1 MRHDAALIVPCEHLG
16 ARVLACATVLGR
28 VLAQKYRLV
37 AEIGAGAMGRVYRAR
52 QLDLARDVAIKVLHP
67 MMAEDE
73 DAQLR
78 FAREAK
84 VAARLNHPAAV
95 SVLDYGIDDGLA
107 YLVMELMEGETLRD
121 RISRM
126 PLTRHDAL
134 AVASDVADALIA
146 AHQIRLIHRDI
157 KPENTFLQRTSSG
170 ERVRVVDFGLAFLAT
185 EEVALGRMTQDG
197 FVGGTPAYM
206 SPEQVHGRG
215 VGPAA
220 DIYGLGCMLYEL
232 IAGHPPFRGSLAEL
246 LTSQAY
252 APARPMR
259 LLSLSPPISPELD
272 RLVMAMLSKS
282 APLRPSPGV
291 VWQALHD
298 LAADL
303 PTRATATSYV
313 SARSARALG
322 RIAPPVTGTGAPMIS
337 IAQGSRHAAIKG
349 RDDGEQPTLPSDAAM
364 QVGAH
369 LLGRA
374 EGTGDADPS
383 RDATIG
389 ASSKETLDALPR
401 PLVRVLSLGELSDD
415 LELGL
420 IAAGCEVGREEPGS
434 VSAAMLDGTDVIW
447 APGATDARVTEL
459 ARHAPVVTD
468 LLMEAPASTA
478 SPTAPSPTASI
489 DGLLLRLR
497 AGAADLVIDEVTPDQ
512 LARKLIRAA
521 RRPKVATATVED
533 EKIAP

>member
-1 MRHDAALIVPCEHLG
+1 
-16 ARVLACATVLGR
+16 LGR
-28 VLAQKYRLV
+28 VLAQKYRLE
-37 AEIGAGAMGRVYRAR
+37 AEVGAGAMGRVYRAR
-52 QLDLARDVAIKVLHP
+52 QLDLARDVAIKILHP
-67 MMAEDE
+67 MMAQDE
-73 DAQLR
+73 GAQLR

-107 YLVMELMEGETLRD
+107 YLVMELMEGETLRE
-121 RISRM
+121 RLSRE

-134 AVASDVADALIA
+134 AVAADVADALIA
-146 AHQIRLIHRDI
+146 AHEIRLIHRDI
-157 KPENTFLQRTSSG
+157 KPENTFLQHTPSG

-185 EEVALGRMTQDG
+185 EETALGRMTQDG

-206 SPEQVHGRG
+206 APEQVHGRG

-272 RLVMAMLSKS
+272 RLVMVMLSKS
-282 APLRPSPGV
+282 PPLRPSPGA
-291 VWQALHD
+291 VWQALRD

-303 PTRATATSYV
+303 PTRATAPSYIT
-313 SARSARALG
+313 ARSARSLG
-322 RIAPPVTGTGAPMIS
+322 RIAQPIGAGSVAPMTS
-337 IAQGSRHAAIKG
+337 VAQGSGHAALKQRG
-349 RDDGEQPTLPSDAAM
+349 GQLPTLPSDAAM
-364 QVGAH
+364 KVGARM
-369 LLGRA
+369 LGRGA
-374 EGTGDADPS
+374 AADGDEDHA

-389 ASSKETLDALPR
+389 ASSKETGASSKETIDALPR

-420 IAAGCEVGREEPGS
+420 IAAGCEVEHENPGS
-434 VSAAMLDGTDVIW
+434 VSRAMLDDTEVIW
-447 APGATDARVTEL
+447 APGATDARVSEL
-459 ARHAPVVTD
+459 AKHAPVVTD
-468 LLMEAPASTA
+468 LPSEGAAAPPAS
-478 SPTAPSPTASI
+478 I
-489 DGLLLRLR
+489 EGLLKRLR
-497 AGAADLVIDEVTPDQ
+497 AGAADLMIDEVTPDQ

-521 RRPKVATATVED
+521 RRVQVPAAPSATSDAKVPSEPGAS
-533 EKIAP
+533 

>member
-1 MRHDAALIVPCEHLG
+1 MRHARG
-16 ARVLACATVLGR
+16 ARRSLRTSRYRVLACATVLGR
-28 VLAQKYRLV
+28 VLAQKYRLE

-73 DAQLR
+73 GAQLR

-95 SVLDYGIDDGLA
+95 SVLDYGIDEGLA
-107 YLVMELMEGETLRD
+107 YLVMELMEGETLRE
-121 RISRM
+121 RITRA

-134 AVASDVADALIA
+134 AVAADVADALIA

-206 SPEQVHGRG
+206 APEQVHGRG

-232 IAGHPPFRGSLAEL
+232 IAGQPPFRGSLAEL

-259 LLSLSPPISPELD
+259 LLSLSPPISPEMD

-282 APLRPSPGV
+282 APLRPSPGA
-291 VWQALHD
+291 VWQALRD

-303 PTRATATSYV
+303 PARATAPSYI
-313 SARSARALG
+313 SARSARMLG
-322 RIAPPVTGTGAPMIS
+322 RVAPPGIGTVAPLTS
-337 IAQGSRHAAIKG
+337 IAQGSVAAPPIGHAG
-349 RDDGEQPTLPSDAAM
+349 
-364 QVGAH
+364 
-369 LLGRA
+369 
-374 EGTGDADPS
+374 GTGDADPS
-383 RDATIG
+383 RDAASG
-389 ASSKETLDALPR
+389 ATSDATTNETLDAVPR

-434 VSAAMLDGTDVIW
+434 VSAAMLDGSDVIW
-447 APGATDARVTEL
+447 APGATDARITEL

-468 LLMEAPASTA
+468 VPAKAPEISAPATSATSA
-478 SPTAPSPTASI
+478 TSAPATPATPSPAAPATPSI
-489 DGLLLRLR
+489 DCLIQRLR
-497 AGAADLVIDEVTPDQ
+497 AGAADLVLDEVTPDQ

-521 RRPKVATATVED
+521 RRPKGAAPGSPAAHATGT
-533 EKIAP
+533 P

>member
-1 MRHDAALIVPCEHLG
+1 M
-16 ARVLACATVLGR
+16 LGR
-28 VLAQKYRLV
+28 VLATKYRLE

-67 MMAEDE
+67 MMAQDE
-73 DAQLR
+73 GAQLR

-95 SVLDYGIDDGLA
+95 SVLDYGIDDGMA
-107 YLVMELMEGETLRD
+107 YLVMELMQGETLRE
-121 RISRM
+121 RITHT

-134 AVASDVADALIA
+134 AVAADVADALIA
-146 AHQIRLIHRDI
+146 AHEIRLIHRDI
-157 KPENTFLQRTSSG
+157 KPENTFLQRTPSG

-185 EEVALGRMTQDG
+185 EETALGRMTQDG

-206 SPEQVHGRG
+206 APEQVHGRG

-282 APLRPSPGV
+282 APLRPSPAA
-291 VWQALHD
+291 VWQALRD

-303 PTRATATSYV
+303 PARATAPSYV
-313 SARSARALG
+313 SARSARMLG
-322 RIAPPVTGTGAPMIS
+322 RIAPAVAGTVAPMVS
-337 IAQGSRHAAIKG
+337 IAQGSGHAAIK
-349 RDDGEQPTLPSDAAM
+349 RRSGELPTLPSDAAIK
-364 QVGAH
+364 VGAQ

-374 EGTGDADPS
+374 AVADGAADDHA

-389 ASSKETLDALPR
+389 ASSMETIDALPR
-401 PLVRVLSLGELSDD
+401 PLVQVLALGELSDD

-420 IAAGCEVGREEPGS
+420 ISAGCEVMREEPDL
-434 VSAAMLDGTDVIW
+434 VTAASFAGADVIW
-447 APGATDARVTEL
+447 APGATDGRVGEL
-459 ARHAPVVTD
+459 AKHAPVVTD
-468 LLMEAPASTA
+468 LPSEAAEAAS
-478 SPTAPSPTASI
+478 ASI
-489 DGLLLRLR
+489 DDLLKRLR

-521 RRPKVATATVED
+521 RRPKLPA
-533 EKIAP
+533 APETSDTSDAKRGAP